1 MKLPHFQN
9 AFIDIQKLRD
19 YSLNQNHSRGKHK
32 ARLFAAILDLQSA
45 DADILEEIIRNAINQ
60 EEAILGMQD
69 QYGQRYTVDF
79 EITRNQNTAPVRTT
93 WIIRLDEDFPRL
105 TSCFIVRKR

>member
-1 MKLPHFQN
+1 MRLPNFPN

-19 YSLNQNHSRGKHK
+19 YSLNPNHDRGKHK

-45 DADILEEIIRNAINQ
+45 DTEFLESLIRKAIAEQ
-60 EEAILGMQD
+60 QAILGMND

-79 EITRNQNTAPVRTT
+79 FITRNQNTAPIRTT
-93 WIIRLDEDFPRL
+93 WIIRPDEDFPRL
-105 TSCFIVRKR
+105 TSCYILRRR